1 MKFYKMY
8 LILNVINL
16 YHFSYSCYKETYS
29 NDDNN
34 ELTEPQKLE
43 IERINL
49 LNNLTKTEK
58 NTLTKIFPVDT
69 FKKVKALYVS
79 KKENIKNHI
88 KGLKKSKQY
97 IAYLLSK
104 FLLKNLKIKLI
115 LKNTNE
121 ININE
126 QFYIYFNEKILNMHI
141 SDSNIGTNIDEE
153 NIICFKY
160 DKTDSKELHFC
171 FFTQN
176 ILKKKIINNF
186 LLPNFKKLNK
196 ELFLYFSEYDKNKKR
211 ENNNISNNYEISREL
226 IKNEADNTYEL
237 YIIFKE
243 K

>member
-1 MKFYKMY
+1 MKFYKIC
-8 LILNVINL
+8 LILSVLNL
-16 YHFSYSCYKETYS
+16 YHFSYSCCKETYS
-29 NDDNN
+29 SDDNN
-34 ELTEPQKLE
+34 ELTESQKLE
-43 IERINL
+43 IERLNL
-49 LNNLTKTEK
+49 LNNLTETEK
-58 NTLTKIFPVDT
+58 NTLVKIFSVDT

-79 KKENIKNHI
+79 KKENIEHHI

-176 ILKKKIINNF
+176 MLEKKIINNF

-196 ELFLYFSEYDKNKKR
+196 ELFLYFSEYDKNEKR

-226 IKNEADNTYEL
+226 IENKADNTYEL